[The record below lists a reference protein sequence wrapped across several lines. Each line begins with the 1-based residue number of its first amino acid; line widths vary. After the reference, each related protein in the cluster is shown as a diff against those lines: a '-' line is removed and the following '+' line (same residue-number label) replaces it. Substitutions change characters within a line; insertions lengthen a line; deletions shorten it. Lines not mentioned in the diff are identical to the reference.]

1 MEDTNRLIAEFM
13 GYQECPM
20 KLFRMD
26 DNFQSVNILSEYQDE
41 DEYLTIESG
50 TRTVKFAPKD
60 MEFST
65 SWDWLMP
72 VVNKCKSFS
81 LDNTYADR
89 IDEALVESEIDF
101 DYLLCTVLD
110 FIKWYNENNND

>member
-1 MEDTNRLIAEFM
+1 MKEKNNKLIAEFM
-13 GYQECPM
+13 GKEIYQ
-20 KLFRMD
+20 
-26 DNFQSVNILSEYQDE
+26 NYH
-41 DEYLTIESG
+41 ES
-50 TRTVKFAPKD
+50 FYH
-60 MEFST
+60 T

-101 DYLLCTVLD
+101 DYLFCAVLD
-110 FIKWYNENNND
+110 FIEWYNNENKTTKTK